1 MLRKDFV
8 YLLIYNILIVSYSGN
23 YMIKKGDFFMSE
35 TIVRVKDLKKY
46 YRTASKT
53 FLSDEK
59 FVKANDGITLDI
71 KKGETLGLV
80 GESGSGKSTLGK
92 VLLQLYSQTDGSTYY
107 YGRTIEEIAPN
118 YVFKTIKSLEKDV
131 KSLESNR
138 IERRKLKAQLE
149 KADNVADIKKA
160 QAAFDKA
167 DKKIDE
173 FFDTTAKI
181 FGGLV
186 FSEDLSETS
195 KYVKKWYEVKGAII
209 ANQKSLRLDE
219 LTVDALTENND
230 TQSRRFTKAQEGIKK
245 ANEKLATLNAELERI
260 DKNLADIRL
269 TAKDNEKYE
278 RYEARRDSGI
288 DLTRLTNEEVRNLRT
303 DLQIIF
309 QDPYSSLNPRMTV
322 AQIIGEALV
331 VHGMYAK
338 NTQKLTDYIG
348 EVMEESGL
356 PAKMMHRYPHQF
368 SGGQRQRVGIAR
380 ALAVN
385 PRFIVADEAV
395 SALDVSIQSQIIDLL
410 KDLKEERDL
419 TYLFISHDLGV
430 VRFISDRIAVM
441 YGGHLVELA
450 STKEIF
456 ENPIHPYT
464 KQLLRAIP
472 RMSNDELEFANDSD
486 VKVEFP
492 SFEAKRV
499 ADTEWVEVKP
509 DHFVA
514 CSTSEGKVN

>member
-1 MLRKDFV
+1 M
-8 YLLIYNILIVSYSGN
+8 
-23 YMIKKGDFFMSE
+23 
-35 TIVRVKDLKKY
+35 
-46 YRTASKT
+46 
-53 FLSDEK
+53 
-59 FVKANDGITLDI
+59 
-71 KKGETLGLV
+71 
-80 GESGSGKSTLGK
+80 
-92 VLLQLYSQTDGSTYY
+92 
-107 YGRTIEEIAPN
+107 
-118 YVFKTIKSLEKDV
+118 FKTIKSLEKDV

-149 KADNVADIKKA
+149 KADNEADIKKA

-303 DLQIIF
+303 GFTNHLPRPLLIIK
-309 QDPYSSLNPRMTV
+309 P
-322 AQIIGEALV
+322 
-331 VHGMYAK
+331 K
-338 NTQKLTDYIG
+338 
-348 EVMEESGL
+348 
-356 PAKMMHRYPHQF
+356 
-368 SGGQRQRVGIAR
+368 
-380 ALAVN
+380 
-385 PRFIVADEAV
+385 
-395 SALDVSIQSQIIDLL
+395 
-410 KDLKEERDL
+410 
-419 TYLFISHDLGV
+419 
-430 VRFISDRIAVM
+430 
-441 YGGHLVELA
+441 
-450 STKEIF
+450 
-456 ENPIHPYT
+456 
-464 KQLLRAIP
+464 
-472 RMSNDELEFANDSD
+472 NDSC
-486 VKVEFP
+486 
-492 SFEAKRV
+492 
-499 ADTEWVEVKP
+499 TNHW
-509 DHFVA
+509 
-514 CSTSEGKVN
+514 